1 MHEVASLSAARDGG
15 LDIFALLL
23 CIQLNEEFRRL
34 MQLTIKIPVLDL
46 YHDRISMILWPKF
59 TAIFQY
65 FIDAISRATTKNF
78 KQ

>member
-59 TAIFQY
+59 TAIF
-65 FIDAISRATTKNF
+65 
-78 KQ
+78 